1 MPNKTR
7 DYGDLR
13 VTMTSEWEWR
23 WNDRGTGATRAIDV
37 YHAKSQGE
45 LRPLGSFVSSTYIDG
60 STLTGKRATLL
71 VGNNP
76 DAKGKPAVASPTG
89 YTLMWNDRGGGG
101 KFDGSFWRPTA
112 PAGYVS
118 LGDIC
123 TSSYKDPSPNE
134 VWCVRED
141 LAIDS
146 DYEPASLW
154 DDRNSGAKLYASVW
168 AISRPVPD
176 RAGSERICVL
186 NDTCRLGPDNKY
198 DQPDWR
204 LAKVLGLPCPR
215 EFTRYDTKTPEFT
228 KDNLP
233 RGGDKFSEQKQAELV
248 LPYTAFF
255 PSSERKSLSLISD
268 PFISLSR
275 HIAWEVYTTHT
286 NNSAGD
292 ITDKTTITKGVS
304 KTDTSEMSHSAGVEI
319 SASYG
324 MCGFS
329 GSISLNYQFTA
340 TNTTSFNEY
349 KETSREQ
356 GFTVKPY
363 QACVYLVRHV
373 WIKSCR
379 SNGSSTLAEVGYNM
393 NEDIILVGVD
403 LKA

>member
-1 MPNKTR
+1 MPNKAR

-45 LRPLGSFVSSTYIDG
+45 LLPLGSFVSSTYIDG
-60 STLTGKRATLL
+60 
-71 VGNNP
+71 N
-76 DAKGKPAVASPTG
+76 AKGKPAFASPTG
-89 YTLMWNDRGGGG
+89 YTLMWNDKGGDG

-118 LGDIC
+118 VGNIC
-123 TSSYKDPSPNE
+123 TSSYKDPSSNE
-134 VWCVRED
+134 ILCVRED

-168 AISRPVPD
+168 AISRPVSD
-176 RAGSERICVL
+176 RAGTE
-186 NDTCRLGPDNKY
+186 
-198 DQPDWR
+198 
-204 LAKVLGLPCPR
+204 VLGLPCPR

-228 KDNLP
+228 KDNFP
-233 RGGDKFSEQKQAELV
+233 RGGDKFSEQKQTELV

-255 PSSERKSLSLISD
+255 PSSERRSLSLIDD

-286 NNSAGD
+286 NNSAGE
-292 ITDKTTITKGVS
+292 ITDKTTITKGIS
-304 KTDTSEMSHSAGVEI
+304 QTDTTEMSHSAGADI

-324 MCGFS
+324 IGSFG

-340 TNTTSFNEY
+340 TNTNSFNEY

-373 WIKSCR
+373 WIKSRR
-379 SNGSSTLAEVGYNM
+379 SNGSSTLAEIGYNM